1 MTASERAEL
10 EKNETAGWKLVSYS
24 ATRYTFFLGE
34 DGNPAMIREE
44 EAEPNKT
51 EVIVTR
57 SSVGGSLRCPTR
69 SEGK

>member
-1 MTASERAEL
+1 MTARERAEL
-10 EKNETAGWKLVSYS
+10 EKNEKADWNLVSYS

-51 EVIVTR
+51 EAIVTR
-57 SSVGGSLRCPTR
+57 S
-69 SEGK
+69 